1 MPEGWEERRDT
12 MAKLISASSLVLC
25 LIFSFSQVFTSFF
38 NLCNLKL
45 KLNMGAAEVVGALQD
60 L

>member
-1 MPEGWEERRDT
+1 MLEGWEEMRDT

-45 KLNMGAAEVVGALQD
+45 KLNMGPAEVVGALQD